1 MKNQILLLS
10 LGIMFLLFATIGCER
25 KTTEEINYEKRV
37 KELKEDYRI
46 STITTVPD
54 SLKEKYRSWV
64 IECVRAASQNM
75 TGGDYEDVD
84 ETIEQAEATA
94 LKLFGVE
101 EPALVINYGEGYSV
115 IYVARSKFTP
125 AQEEIYDILMKNT
138 D

>member
-10 LGIMFLLFATIGCER
+10 LGIMFLLFTTIGCER
-25 KTTEEINYEKRV
+25 KSTEEINYKKRV

-54 SLKEKYRSWV
+54 SLKAKYRSWV

-94 LKLFGVE
+94 LKLFGID
-101 EPALVINYGEGYSV
+101 EPALVINYGYSV
-115 IYVARSKFTP
+115 IYLPRSKFTP
-125 AQEEIYDILMKNT
+125 EQEEIYDILMKNT
-138 D
+138 DK